1 MIAAVSTTVRQLET
15 PDYRKLLRFRDGL
28 RTFLKWSEE
37 QAHAAGMTP
46 AQHQLLLAIRG
57 HAETEPP
64 TVGDVAEHLLLQ
76 HHSAVGLVD
85 RAEHAGLVRRTV
97 DANDHRVVRLSLTPK
112 ALRLLE
118 RISAAN
124 LEELRRLGSRLRP
137 FWEGLETS

>member
-1 MIAAVSTTVRQLET
+1 VATTASRLGTQ
-15 PDYRKLLRFRDGL
+15 DYRKLLRFRDGL

-57 HAETEPP
+57 HPGTEAP
-64 TVGDVAEHLLLQ
+64 TIGDVAEHLILQ

-85 RAEHAGLVRRTV
+85 RAEKTGLVRRSP
-97 DANDHRVVRLSLTPK
+97 DREDHRIVRLSLTPK
-112 ALRLLE
+112 ARRLLE

-124 LEELRRLGSRLRP
+124 LEELHRLASHIRP
-137 FWEGLETS
+137 LWEGLDVPS

>member
-1 MIAAVSTTVRQLET
+1 MIGTAATTMRGLDT
-15 PDYRKLLRFRDGL
+15 SDYRRLLRFRDGL

-57 HAETEPP
+57 HSGTESP
-64 TVGDVAEHLLLQ
+64 TIGDVAEHLLLQ

-85 RAEHAGLVRRTV
+85 RAEKAGLVKRSL
-97 DANDHRVVRLSLTPK
+97 DPDDHRVVRLSLTPR
-112 ALRLLE
+112 ARRLLE

-124 LEELRRLGSRLRP
+124 LEELHRLASHIRP
-137 FWEGLETS
+137 LWDGLETS